1 MKQTIKVWE
10 ITEPSNGT
18 KWYEL
23 YDRPNDYQNGIYNN
37 GYDEVTLPEGFEI
50 GESESGK
57 PYIYKNGFAYS
68 IHKDK
73 TGYMLYP
80 AMLTPHEAYE
90 QKQIVYI

>member
-1 MKQTIKVWE
+1 MRIKVWE
-10 ITEPSNGT
+10 MVDTNNDM

-57 PYIYKNGFAYS
+57 LYIYKNGLRTTF
-68 IHKDK
+68 
-73 TGYMLYP
+73 TG
-80 AMLTPHEAYE
+80 A
-90 QKQIVYI
+90 KQVTCFIRQC

>member
-1 MKQTIKVWE
+1 MRIKVWE
-10 ITEPSNGT
+10 MVDTNNDM

-50 GESESGK
+50 GESESGI
-57 PYIYKNGFAYS
+57 PYIYKNGFAYN
-68 IHKDK
+68 IHKGK

-80 AMLTPHEAYE
+80 AMLTPHEAHE
-90 QKQIVYI
+90 QNQIIYI

>member
-1 MKQTIKVWE
+1 MKVKVWE
-10 ITEPSNGT
+10 ITNGDS

-23 YDRPNDYQNGIYNN
+23 YDRPNDYQNNIYNN

-50 GESESGK
+50 GESESGI
-57 PYIYKNGFAYS
+57 PYIYKNGFAYN

-80 AMLTPHEAYE
+80 AMLTVHEAYE
-90 QKQIVYI
+90 QKRIIYI